1 MLTLLFCRIVGL
13 NFKPNKKPGNC
24 GVVSYPPL
32 SRVAVYC
39 NSRRVSL
46 HFITEFGATACELV
60 KAVLLMTKRCIGS
73 HGIRLLSVP
82 APRKERVLPV
92 SDPAIAASR
101 EAQAVAANSNGGVEW
116 LWQVETRFSRLGRRR
131 YKPAGLEW
139 RPPVKEAHRS
149 VRNGFRKGC
158 QEQQCQQRAHPG

>member
-60 KAVLLMTKRCIGS
+60 KAVLLM
-73 HGIRLLSVP
+73 
-82 APRKERVLPV
+82 RKERVLPV